1 MCGLRRNEEYRVNRI
16 DCAAYFSSLSATNS
30 NEGFRVTIDSAVIAA
45 NRFGL
50 GAKPGELAKAKS
62 DPRAWLRTQIE
73 GDRAV
78 PAAIGA
84 LPTSRQ
90 IFEQTSQAQ
99 EARREARQMQ
109 QSGDAQ
115 AEFAQQVIQNVRQV
129 LAPTYLKQVTARY
142 RVAGTSDEPLRE
154 RLVHFW
160 TNHFAVSADKV
171 IVLGLAGALENEAI
185 RPNVGNRFVDML
197 LAVERHPAMILYLD
211 NQQSIGP
218 NSRLARLAGRRANQ
232 DRVAGINENLARE
245 ILELHTLGVNGGY
258 TQSDVTTFAQAI
270 TGWGVGGGRG
280 RLAQGTPGEFVF
292 RDGAHEPG
300 AKTILGKRYAEGGE
314 EQGRAVLE
322 DLAKHPSTAKFIA
335 TKLARHFVSDEP
347 PAVAVEKI
355 AKSFR
360 ESDGHLPTV
369 HRAVIELAQAW
380 QEPFTKFK
388 TPHEFVVSVY
398 RALNVVPE
406 QERQV
411 LNAFE
416 LLGQR
421 PYTPGSPTGWPDIA
435 SQWDGPDA
443 LMKRIEWSTQVGQ
456 RAGSNVDPLKLAS
469 QTLGGTLSDHT
480 RTAIARAE
488 SAQQGLTLLLMSPE
502 FQRR

>member
-1 MCGLRRNEEYRVNRI
+1 V
-16 DCAAYFSSLSATNS
+16 S
-30 NEGFRVTIDSAVIAA
+30 IDSAVIAA

-50 GAKPGELAKAKS
+50 GARFGELVKAKS
-62 DPRAWLRTQIE
+62 DPRGWLLGQVAGERP
-73 GDRAV
+73 V
-78 PAAIGA
+78 PAAIAA

-99 EARREARQMQ
+99 DARREARQSQ
-109 QSGDAQ
+109 NGS
-115 AEFAQQVIQNVRQV
+115 AEAEIAQQIAQNVRQV

-142 RVAGTSDEPLRE
+142 RVAGTSDESLRE

-171 IVLGLAGALENEAI
+171 LVLGLAGALENEAI
-185 RPNVGNRFVDML
+185 RPNIGNRFVDML
-197 LAVERHPAMILYLD
+197 IAVERHPAMILYLD

-218 NSRLARLAGRRANQ
+218 NSQLARLAARRPNQ
-232 DRVAGINENLARE
+232 NRAAGINENLARE

-258 TQSDVTTFAQAI
+258 TQADVTTFAQAI

-292 RDGAHEPG
+292 RNAAHEPG
-300 AKTILGKRYAEGGE
+300 AKTILGKRYAEDGE
-314 EQGRAVLE
+314 AQARAVLE
-322 DLAKHPSTAKFIA
+322 DLAKHSSTATFIA
-335 TKLARHFVSDEP
+335 TKLVRHFVGDEP
-347 PAVAVEKI
+347 PSAAVDKV
-355 AKSFR
+355 AKAFR
-360 ESDGHLPTV
+360 DSDGHLPTV
-369 HRAVIELAQAW
+369 HRAVIELTQAW
-380 QEPFTKFK
+380 QEPFAKFK
-388 TPHEFVVSVY
+388 TPHEFVVSAY
-398 RALNVVPE
+398 RTFGAVPE

-416 LLGQR
+416 VLGQR
-421 PYTPGSPTGWPDIA
+421 PYTPGSPAGWSDIA

-456 RAGSNVDPLKLAS
+456 RAGPQVDAAKLATAS
-469 QTLGGTLSDHT
+469 LGEALSDHT
-480 RTAIARAE
+480 RVAISRAA
-488 SAQQGLTLLLMSPE
+488 SGAQALTLLLTSPE